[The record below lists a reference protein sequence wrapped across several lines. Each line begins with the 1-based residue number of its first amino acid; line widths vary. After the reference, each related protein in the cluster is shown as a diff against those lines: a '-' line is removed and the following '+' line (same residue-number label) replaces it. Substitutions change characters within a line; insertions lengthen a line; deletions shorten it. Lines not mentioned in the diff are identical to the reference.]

1 MTQTLDEQQLIE
13 RIKVSYQDVISDLP
27 PIEELPRY
35 VMFSEYRQE
44 QRQFLDGLLK
54 AHSALSL
61 SCQLVDSKQQA
72 VSLSSEQLEQFNTTS
87 HLDWSLT
94 SLAFDH
100 THATIFISLC
110 FQDDL
115 KQMVE
120 EHRPPR
126 KPILTFKN
134 LAILLISCCM
144 LGISLYLFNQ
154 APEWLVFIIFAVG
167 FLGLCMLY
175 DHVKD
180 YIQYNKVK
188 DDPLKTLIV
197 AGYFAEHLEEY
208 ATQTLILDKNSNE

>member
-1 MTQTLDEQQLIE
+1 MINEQQLIE
-13 RIKVSYQDVISDLP
+13 KIKKSYLEVVTDLP
-27 PIEELPRY
+27 NITTLPRKIK
-35 VMFSEYRQE
+35 FSEYSPE
-44 QRQFLDGLLK
+44 QMHFLQAILKNHAVLQLSFQFLDT
-54 AHSALSL
+54 
-61 SCQLVDSKQQA
+61 QQQII
-72 VSLSSEQLEQFNTTS
+72 SLSSEALEQFNITS

-94 SLAFDH
+94 KLAFDH
-100 THATIFISLC
+100 THAAIFISLC

-126 KPILTFKN
+126 KPILSFKN

-175 DHVKD
+175 DSVKD
-180 YIQYNKVK
+180 YIQYNKVN

-197 AGYFAEHLEEY
+197 AGYFAEHLEIY
-208 ATQTLILDKNSNE
+208 VSKLLTLDKS

>member
-1 MTQTLDEQQLIE
+1 MNSTADELQLIE
-13 RIKVSYQDVISDLP
+13 KIKASYQDVISDLP
-27 PIEELPRY
+27 PTEVLPRH
-35 VMFSEYRQE
+35 VKFSEYCQE
-44 QRQFLDGLLK
+44 QRHFLDALLK

-61 SCQLVDSKQQA
+61 SCQLIDSKQQA
-72 VSLSSEQLEQFNTTS
+72 VSLSSEQLEQFNSTT
-87 HLDWSLT
+87 HLDWSLR
-94 SLAFDH
+94 SLSFDL
-100 THATIFISLC
+100 THAAIFISLC

-126 KPILTFKN
+126 KPILSFKN

-175 DHVKD
+175 DSVKD
-180 YIQYNKVK
+180 YVQYNKVK

-197 AGYFAEHLEEY
+197 AGYFAEHLEDY

>member
-1 MTQTLDEQQLIE
+1 MTQIVDEQQLIE
-13 RIKVSYQDVISDLP
+13 RIKASYQDVISDLP
-27 PIEELPRY
+27 PIEVLPRY
-35 VMFSEYRQE
+35 IKFSEYSQE
-44 QRQFLDGLLK
+44 QRHFLDALIK

-61 SCQLVDSKQQA
+61 SYQLIDSKQHA
-72 VSLSSEQLEQFNTTS
+72 VSLSSEQLEQFNITS
-87 HLDWSLT
+87 HLNWSLT
-94 SLAFDH
+94 TLCFDL
-100 THATIFISLC
+100 TNAAIFISLC

-115 KQMVE
+115 KQIVE
-120 EHRPPR
+120 THRPPR

-134 LAILLISCCM
+134 LAILLISWCM

-175 DHVKD
+175 DSVKD

-197 AGYFAEHLEEY
+197 AGYFAEHLEDY
-208 ATQTLILDKNSNE
+208 ATRTLILDKNSSK